1 MMSWRV
7 LLIIVAEFL
16 VVIGLLFI
24 PAGTVGWVAGWVFVA
39 LLCGITLL
47 VVRMLA
53 RNDPELLQER
63 MSSPIQR
70 NQPLWDKVLLPVLM
84 LVFIAWLILMPMDAV
99 RFGWSDVPVWLQILG
114 ALGIMLSFYGM
125 YLVYRENAYLYPVV
139 KLQEERGQSV
149 VTTDPYR
156 YVRHPMYASGLVLFP
171 ATALLLGSWLG
182 LLLSPVLMALII
194 LRTAREDRMLRDGL
208 AGYAGYARTVRYRL
222 VPHVW

>member
-1 MMSWRV
+1 MSRRG
-7 LLIIVAEFL
+7 LLIIVADFL
-16 VVIGLLFI
+16 VVVGLLFI

-47 VVRMLA
+47 VVRMLV

-84 LVFIAWLILMPMDAV
+84 LLFIAWLILMPLDAV
-99 RFGWSDVPVWLQILG
+99 RFGWSDVPVWLQVLG

-149 VTTDPYR
+149 VTSGPYR

-194 LRTAREDRMLRDGL
+194 LRTALEDRMLRDGL
-208 AGYAGYARTVRYRL
+208 AGYAGYARIVRYRL
-222 VPHVW
+222 VPRVW

>member
-1 MMSWRV
+1 MSRRV
-7 LLIIVAEFL
+7 LLIVVADFL
-16 VVIGLLFI
+16 VIIGLLFI
-24 PAGTVGWVAGWVFVA
+24 PVGTVGWIAGWVFVA

-47 VVRMLA
+47 VVCMLV

-63 MSSPIQR
+63 MSSPLQR

-84 LVFIAWLILMPMDAV
+84 LLFIAWLILMPLDAV
-99 RFGWSDVPVWLQILG
+99 RFGWSGVPVWLQVLG
-114 ALGIMLSFYGM
+114 VLGIMLSFYGM

-149 VTTDPYR
+149 VTTGLYR

-171 ATALLLGSWLG
+171 ATALLLVSWLG

-194 LRTAREDRMLRDGL
+194 LRTALEDRILRDGL
-208 AGYAGYARTVRYRL
+208 AGYAGYARIVRYRL
-222 VPHVW
+222 VPRVW